1 MRRVRRASAQLGC
14 EKKRVE
20 SCTLHTAEVTALHS
34 GPVSH
39 TTTGSAQFCL
49 LCRQPEPVP
58 GTSTARVPQLTPWDP
73 CRLPTWSGRTIYMR
87 YKTSYAP
94 VHSITHAL
102 FGGQENGYSQQ
113 KLRGRPLVGHDHGG
127 QPHGAPILP
136 CRHVSDR
143 LLLEVRRISLWY
155 EEPLL

>member
-1 MRRVRRASAQLGC
+1 
-14 EKKRVE
+14 
-20 SCTLHTAEVTALHS
+20 
-34 GPVSH
+34 
-39 TTTGSAQFCL
+39 
-49 LCRQPEPVP
+49 
-58 GTSTARVPQLTPWDP
+58 
-73 CRLPTWSGRTIYMR
+73 MR

-113 KLRGRPLVGHDHGG
+113 KFRGRPLVGHDHGG

-143 LLLEVRRISLWY
+143 LLLEVKRMPLW
-155 EEPLL
+155 